1 MKQLKL
7 ALIGKDVSKSL
18 SPQVH
23 SFISGRMGNEV
34 EYTNISIPES
44 QFEQRIE
51 ELIKELD
58 GFNVTIPYKLSIIPH
73 LKKVEGDGK
82 VFGSVNTVTTRNL
95 SGDNTD
101 GMGFSMML
109 ENNGVKVNG
118 REVLVLGAGGSGR
131 SVSKKLLDAGAK
143 VDIYDKIHE
152 KAYNLAHEFNEI
164 AALEKLETKSYYL
177 IVNATGVGM
186 HESEGQSPI
195 DESLLSLCE
204 VAVDLIYT
212 PPETKFLEIAEGLG
226 KKILN
231 GEGMLFYQAY
241 FSECIYFGV
250 KPDNLQAKMFFEEY
264 LKEKSK

>member
-23 SFISGRMGNEV
+23 SFISERMGNNV
-34 EYTNISIPES
+34 DYTNISISENE
-44 QFEQRIE
+44 FEQRIE
-51 ELIKELD
+51 ELIEELD
-58 GFNVTIPYKLSIIPH
+58 GFNITIPYKLSVIPH
-73 LKKVEGDGK
+73 LKIIEGDAK
-82 VFGSVNTVTTRNL
+82 AFGSVNTVTTRNL
-95 SGDNTD
+95 CGSNTD
-101 GMGFSMML
+101 GMGFSMMI
-109 ENNGVKVNG
+109 ENNDIFVKG
-118 REVLVLGAGGSGR
+118 KKVLILGAGGSGR

-143 VDIYDKIHE
+143 VSIYDINYE
-152 KAYNLAHEFNEI
+152 KASKLACEFNGITALKILEI
-164 AALEKLETKSYYL
+164 ESYYL

-186 HESEGQSPI
+186 HGSEGQSPVGENLI
-195 DESLLSLCE
+195 SVCE

-212 PPETKFLEIAEGLG
+212 PQKSRFLELAEEYG

-250 KPDNLQAKMFFEEY
+250 KPDNLQAKQLFEEY
-264 LKEKSK
+264 QKEN